1 MKIRK
6 LFLLILVP
14 VLSLCGCNSNDT
26 VDPTPREI
34 IGVFKYTGA
43 TYSPIHFN
51 APYRYAINDL
61 NGGFIAYV
69 DTTKIVLAS
78 TNALIDKVVN
88 VRGSLVKEDG
98 NNVIRAESI
107 RLKR

>member
-1 MKIRK
+1 MKMKK
-6 LFLLILVP
+6 LFLVVLFPILA
-14 VLSLCGCNSNDT
+14 LCGCNSTHT

-34 IGVFKYTGA
+34 TGVFKYTGA

-51 APYRYAINDL
+51 APYRYSISDV

-69 DTTKIVLAS
+69 DTTKIVLTS
-78 TNALIDKVVN
+78 MNAFIGSVVD

-98 NNVIRAESI
+98 NNVLRAESI
-107 RLKR
+107 KIKR